1 MGSRPCRSGW
11 RRQRTG
17 RCAETGAHR
26 LLVVLGEPGA
36 GKTILLIRLVLDLL
50 ARRSLED
57 PVPVLIPLASWNP
70 TPTGQDLY
78 RWLEA
83 RLITNHPGLADPAD
97 PVPGGTA
104 TSRGRAL
111 LNAGLIL
118 PVLDGLDELPDAV
131 RGPAIARIN
140 EALRPGQRLVLA
152 ARSQPYQEA
161 VRPAGGVEVC
171 LTGAAGIEL

>member
-1 MGSRPCRSGW
+1 MAVPATGTDMGSRPCRSGW

-161 VRPAGGVEVC
+161 VRPAGGSRY
-171 LTGAAGIEL
+171 A